1 MPIPLLDHGFKF
13 LDIRPVVSYSHSHAN
28 FVVSVVIGEDDVVTL
43 GLKLLML
50 RDKNL
55 FFKQDLVTIN
65 VDHLCQNWF
74 GLILDFE
81 HNSLVDDGI
90 LLVFNV

>member
-1 MPIPLLDHGFKF
+1 M
-13 LDIRPVVSYSHSHAN
+13 VSYSNSNAN
-28 FVVSVVIGEDDVVTL
+28 FVIRVVIGEDNVVTL
-43 GLKLLML
+43 GFKLLML

-65 VDHLCQNWF
+65 VDHLCQNGF
-74 GLILDFE
+74 GLILDFK